1 MKVKDLVAQL
11 QQKDQESEVAIAPML
26 KVNHHINEVLRIQ
39 EATYRGWDEEN
50 QTPVILLV
58 ASLEILNEDENLN
71 LK

>member
-39 EATYRGWDEEN
+39 EATYRGWNKGN

-58 ASLEILNEDENLN
+58 ASLEILNADENLN

>member
-26 KVNHHINEVLRIQ
+26 KVNHHINEVLCIQ
-39 EATYRGWDEEN
+39 EATYRGWDEES

-58 ASLEILNEDENLN
+58 ASLETLNEDEDLN